1 MNLRRT
7 WHRWRQRRRFEAD
20 LADELRF
27 HLEARAD
34 DLQRGGLD
42 RAEAL
47 RRARLELGAVEL
59 HKDDVRKA
67 SGLALPDAITGEL
80 RRSFGGLL
88 RAPLFL
94 AGAVTVLGLAVALFL
109 VLFVVH
115 QTYLGTPPA
124 TARPGALVDL
134 EVRGTQARRVP
145 WLTRDEVAALR
156 AALGDAAPHVAAAD
170 QRALGHAGDPP
181 RTLYGMA
188 VDADYLRML
197 DARPLHGRV
206 FASADDG
213 DPQPRIVLGEQAWR
227 TLAGADPA
235 IVGRT
240 LSLSGMAF
248 TVIGVMPAG
257 FAGLEPF
264 RPQFWIGSGVHEDLR
279 RRHGRDEGPARYA
292 VALQL
297 APGVDAARL
306 AQRVQA
312 VLAALPGRATEDE
325 RIAAVRLLPR
335 TRQLSAAESEDAGL
349 VLGPLY
355 LLLLLVLLVACA
367 NLGNLMLAR
376 ALARRRELAIRASI
390 GASRLRLVGLL
401 MLESALLAAIG
412 TTAGLALALLAADA
426 LHAYAASAMAGI
438 GMDALELRFPP
449 AVVPAAL
456 GLGAL
461 ATLAIGLAPALAVT
475 SGDLAQG
482 ARAEGGLFGGRVPPA
497 RLRALLMVSQV
508 GACTVLLGVAA
519 LAVQLVHRTGTL
531 DVGYPAAALVDLR
544 HPAPPRALVDALRRT
559 PGVREVAA
567 IAPVPLYGHPWPL
580 EAVVEGST
588 HRLSM
593 HHADERV
600 RAVFD
605 LRLLAGR
612 WFDEREALAAAP
624 VAVVSAA
631 TAARLWPGR
640 SAIGRRID
648 LVEDDGSGA
657 TRRVPH
663 EVIGVSAD
671 VATGLLVGGIDR
683 DAVWLPGHAA
693 STRRP
698 LVDHVLRIAPGADA
712 ALLADLARHCLRE
725 TPGEPCMPWRLSD
738 VAAWQRLPLQIAR
751 GFAVGIGLVA
761 LLISAAGLWGGV
773 AYTVAARTH
782 EIGVRRALGARSVDV
797 LRLVLRGTLRQLALG
812 LLLALPA
819 CAGLAVLLSK
829 LGTDAVSAA
838 LSLGAVA
845 VLLLA
850 TTLAATA
857 IPARRAT
864 AIAPT
869 QALREG

>member
-1 MNLRRT
+1 MSLRRT
-7 WHRWRQRRRFEAD
+7 WHRWRQRRRFEAELD
-20 LADELRF
+20 DELRF

-34 DLQRGGLD
+34 DLQRAGVD
-42 RAEAL
+42 RAQAL
-47 RRARLELGAVEL
+47 RQARIELGTVEL
-59 HKDDVRKA
+59 HKDDVRRA
-67 SGLALPDAITGEL
+67 SGLGLPDAVFGEL

-115 QTYLGTPPA
+115 QTYLGAPPA

-134 EVRGTQARRVP
+134 ELRGAQARRAP
-145 WLTRDEVAALR
+145 GLTRDEVAVLR
-156 AALGDAAPHVAAAD
+156 EALGDAVLHVAAAD

-181 RTLYGMA
+181 RTLHGMA

-197 DARPLHGRV
+197 DARPLHGRI
-206 FASADDG
+206 FASADERDR
-213 DPQPRIVLGEQAWR
+213 QPRIVLGEQAWR
-227 TLAGADPA
+227 TLAAADPA

-240 LSLSGMAF
+240 LTLSGEAF
-248 TVIGVMPAG
+248 TVIGVMPPG

-264 RPQFWIGSGVHEDLR
+264 RPQFWIGAGAHEDLR
-279 RRHGRDEGPARYA
+279 NRRGRDEEPARYA
-292 VALQL
+292 VVLQL
-297 APGVDAARL
+297 APGVDAAQL
-306 AQRVQA
+306 AARAQGA
-312 VLAALPGRATEDE
+312 LAALPGRATDDD

-335 TRQLSAAESEDAGL
+335 TRQLSAAESEDAGY

-355 LLLLLVLLVACA
+355 ALLLLVLLIACA

-401 MLESALLAAIG
+401 MLESALVAAIG
-412 TTAGLALALLAADA
+412 VAAGLALALLAADA

-438 GMDALELRFPP
+438 GMDALQLRFPP

-475 SGDLAQG
+475 AGDLVQA
-482 ARAEGGLFGGRVPPA
+482 ARAEGGLFSGRVPPA

-508 GACTVLLGVAA
+508 CACTVLLGVAA
-519 LAVQLVHRTGTL
+519 LAIQLVHRTGAL
-531 DVGYPAAALVDLR
+531 DVGYPATALVDLR

-567 IAPVPLYGHPWPL
+567 LAPVPLYGHPWPL
-580 EAVVEGST
+580 EVVVDGAT

-600 RAVFD
+600 RAAFD

-640 SAIGRRID
+640 PAIGRRID
-648 LVEDDGSGA
+648 LVEDDGDGA
-657 TRRVPH
+657 TRSVPH

-683 DAVWLPGHAA
+683 GGVWLPGHAA

-698 LVDHVLRIAPGADA
+698 LVDHVLRTEAGADA
-712 ALLADLARHCLRE
+712 ALLAELARRCLVA

-782 EIGVRRALGARSVDV
+782 EIGVRRALGARSPDV

-819 CAGLAVLLSK
+819 CVGVAVALSK
-829 LGTDAVSAA
+829 LGTDAMSSA

-845 VLLLA
+845 LLLVA
-850 TTLAATA
+850 TTLVATA
-857 IPARRAT
+857 VPARRAT
-864 AIAPT
+864 SIAPT
-869 QALREG
+869 RALREG